1 MAQQKAYENY
11 PCSTVLVSNLLSILI
26 YFIGA
31 FIMSKLGVI
40 WLIAYLLYILF
51 MEISLLRKS
60 CVGCYYHGK
69 TCAFGKG
76 RLAAIFFK
84 KTNKK
89 LAEKKMTW
97 KDMIP
102 DLLVTLIPL
111 ITGIVL
117 LILHFSWLILV
128 LLIAMLVLTFMGN
141 GFIREN
147 LACKYC
153 KQRDIGCPAEQLF
166 ARKK

>member
-11 PCSTVLVSNLLSILI
+11 PCTTVIVSNILSILI

-40 WLIAYLLYILF
+40 WLLVYVLYILF

-60 CVGCYYHGK
+60 CAGCYYYGK

-84 KTNKK
+84 KTNRK
-89 LAEKKMTW
+89 LADKKMTW
-97 KDMIP
+97 KDLIP
-102 DLLVTLIPL
+102 DLLVSLIPF

-117 LILHFSWLILV
+117 LIIRFSWLILALLIV
-128 LLIAMLVLTFMGN
+128 LLALTFTGN
-141 GFIREN
+141 GFIRGN

-153 KQRDIGCPAEQLF
+153 KQREIGCPAEQLF
-166 ARKK
+166 GKKK